1 MKSAYL
7 EEKLLKPYT
16 VQHLNGYVDKSMKA
30 E

>member
-7 EEKLLKPYT
+7 EEKFLEPYT
-16 VQHLNGYVDKSMKA
+16 VQHLNGYVDKFMKA